1 MARKKPNISIPS
13 YKRSRQNF
21 QNLVLEVI
29 EDSFI
34 FEFVPDSIELLE
46 GNLFKLVLENKKFI
60 EDTLKVDI
68 PSDYVKIYLFSIE
81 IPKTKYSISISNNNL
96 IITFNE
102 ELTRLPQ
109 DVIRQNFKVK
119 GRITST

>member
-1 MARKKPNISIPS
+1 MGRKKPNISIPS